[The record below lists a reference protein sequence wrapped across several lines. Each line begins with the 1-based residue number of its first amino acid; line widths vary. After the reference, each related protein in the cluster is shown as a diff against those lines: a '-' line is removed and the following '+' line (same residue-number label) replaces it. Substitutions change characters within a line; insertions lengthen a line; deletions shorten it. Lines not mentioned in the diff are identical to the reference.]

1 MTDHQHQV
9 FPHAAEKWRSK
20 CVLTV
25 LRIKFYRLQFVENMD
40 RDPLLSSAQ
49 SCYQFIDVLDI
60 TQFDSVILCP
70 LFPYPLSFSSI

>member
-1 MTDHQHQV
+1 
-9 FPHAAEKWRSK
+9 
-20 CVLTV
+20 V